1 MKDTIYVPRG
11 FFSVRVIM
19 DDVWLSNHH
28 FMIRRSKV
36 RNAFDFS
43 SKELIHGW
51 GDGEH
56 GGQEIITAR
65 LEHDGQHGAGR
76 IWASLCEA
84 REACQVKK
92 VRISYGRVDRAV
104 PVENENLKA
113 FFAEP
118 YVDAFGL
125 EGSTFF
131 GSAPD
136 KPFFNAEDEQRVWL
150 IIMPL
155 NPKGIEEQA
164 TYYDQVTG
172 LLKA

>member
-1 MKDTIYVPRG
+1 MKDTIYVPRS
-11 FFSVRVIM
+11 FFSCRVIM

-43 SKELIHGW
+43 SKDVIHGW
-51 GDGEH
+51 GDGEYE
-56 GGQEIITAR
+56 GQEIITAK
-65 LEHDGQHGAGR
+65 LHHDGEHGAGK
-76 IWASLCEA
+76 IWASLCES
-84 REACQVKK
+84 REECQVKK
-92 VRISYGRVDRAV
+92 ARISYGCVDRAV
-104 PVENENLKA
+104 PVENENLRA

-125 EGSTFF
+125 EGATFF
-131 GSAPD
+131 GSAPGR
-136 KPFFNAEDEQRVWL
+136 PFFNAEDEKRVWL

-155 NPKGIEEQA
+155 KPEGIEDQA
-164 TYYDQVTG
+164 AHYDQATG